1 MAGQGHTD
9 DAGGAGR
16 VEDPQTPSTSRAR
29 GGDDADL
36 SSRRDFLK
44 LGGIAAAGLAV
55 GGGVGAA
62 AGAAIAYPLG
72 YREGSIDLGAVPA
85 RSEPGFDH
93 VVVIMGENRS
103 FDNLLGWLYTP
114 ETLPDG

>member
-1 MAGQGHTD
+1 MSGDGHQD
-9 DAGGAGR
+9 DADGAGR
-16 VEDPQTPSTSRAR
+16 VERSQTPPSPRAD
-29 GGDDADL
+29 GAEDGDG

-44 LGGIAAAGLAV
+44 LGGLAAAGLVV

-62 AGAAIAYPLG
+62 AGAAIGHTLG
-72 YREGSIDLGAVPA
+72 YREGSLDIGAVPA

-114 ETLPDG
+114 ETLPE